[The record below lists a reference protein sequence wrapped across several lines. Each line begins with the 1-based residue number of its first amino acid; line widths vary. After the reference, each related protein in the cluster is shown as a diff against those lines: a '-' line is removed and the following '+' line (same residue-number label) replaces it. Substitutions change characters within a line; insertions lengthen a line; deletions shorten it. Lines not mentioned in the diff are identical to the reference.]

1 MLVSS
6 IYTGGWTTGVLS
18 SGVLPF
24 NLKMQSDCNLVI
36 TDSNGSTLWSTYTPA
51 NVSILPCSL
60 MLQNSGSLTVINA
73 LDQIAWA
80 GIFIFQ
86 IFK

>member
-1 MLVSS
+1 
-6 IYTGGWTTGVLS
+6 
-18 SGVLPF
+18 
-24 NLKMQSDCNLVI
+24 MQSNCNLVI
-36 TDSNGSTLWSTYTPA
+36 TDSNGSTLWSTNTPA

-60 MLQNSGSLTVINA
+60 MLQNSGSLTIINA

-80 GIFIFQ
+80 GILIFQ